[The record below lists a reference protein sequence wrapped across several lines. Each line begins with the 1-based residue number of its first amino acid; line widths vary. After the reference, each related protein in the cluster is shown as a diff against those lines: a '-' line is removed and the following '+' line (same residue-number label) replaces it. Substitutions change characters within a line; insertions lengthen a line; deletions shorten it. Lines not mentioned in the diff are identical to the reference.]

1 MVLVPAGF
9 FIMGSDAGYRDER
22 PRRRV
27 YLDAYYIDKF
37 PLTIERFRRFGR
49 LRESFGPLLR
59 KDRHP
64 VVGITWK
71 QANNYC
77 RWIGKRLPT
86 EAEWEKAERG
96 TEGQTYPWGDK
107 WDSSKVIWN
116 WNSGYGTHPV
126 DRSYLTHESPFGA
139 VDMEGNVWGWTS
151 DWYAKRFYRRG
162 PALNPRGPLSG
173 AKGVIR
179 GCSWQSDDRYGFRSS
194 YRSSKDPAH
203 WSHIIGF
210 RCAMAPL
217 RP

>member
-37 PLTIERFRRFGR
+37 PLTIERFRRFGQ

-107 WDSSKVIWN
+107 
-116 WNSGYGTHPV
+116 
-126 DRSYLTHESPFGA
+126 
-139 VDMEGNVWGWTS
+139 
-151 DWYAKRFYRRG
+151 
-162 PALNPRGPLSG
+162 
-173 AKGVIR
+173 
-179 GCSWQSDDRYGFRSS
+179 
-194 YRSSKDPAH
+194 
-203 WSHIIGF
+203 
-210 RCAMAPL
+210 
-217 RP
+217 